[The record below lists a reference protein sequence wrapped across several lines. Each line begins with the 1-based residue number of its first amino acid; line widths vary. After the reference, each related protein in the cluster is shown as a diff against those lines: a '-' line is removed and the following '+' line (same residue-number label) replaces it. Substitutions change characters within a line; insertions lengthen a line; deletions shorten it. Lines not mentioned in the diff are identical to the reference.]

1 MLSVLQGAAVS
12 FVVLLGESVPNYSA
26 ERLCRDIVELLHD
39 PDYRQ
44 PCIEREREAR
54 NNLWATWSKFDARDR
69 SRCVSLSLLGAT
81 PSYVELLACLETAH
95 EFREREARE
104 RAKRPGHLP

>member
-1 MLSVLQGAAVS
+1 MS

-44 PCIEREREAR
+44 LCIEREREAR

-81 PSYVELLACLETAH
+81 PSYVELLACLETAQ
-95 EFREREARE
+95 ELREREARE
-104 RAKRPGHLP
+104 REKRPGHLP